1 MSSLDLNPD
10 PHFESELARRRALYC
25 LHDAGRI
32 LSDATSFFSSLDERK
47 AITQIVGEIQTIER
61 KLDGALLSTE
71 DQQPSQI
78 PSSTAFAEK
87 DGQQKEDE
95 DAMHLRP
102 RIYPIAVSKTSRTRS
117 RG

>member
-25 LHDAGRI
+25 LHVAGRI
-32 LSDATSFFSSLDERK
+32 LSDATSFFSSLDERR

-61 KLDGALLSTE
+61 KLDGALLSTTE
-71 DQQPSQI
+71 NQQPSQI

-95 DAMHLRP
+95 DAMHLKP
-102 RIYPIAVSKTSRTRS
+102 RIH
-117 RG
+117 